1 MQTQCPHCET
11 RFRITEIQIS
21 IADGLVRCGVCTE
34 VFNAYEFASQQDY
47 QPSLLNGEI
56 LPEQESVINIS
67 RTAFTDTDQHLDN
80 SISDDNE
87 IEVDNQSLNF
97 VDLDTAEESSKEPFD
112 SLNEPRNESLAY
124 VVPESLRDAQSR
136 SMFST
141 LLWSAG
147 ILFFTATLFIEYVW
161 FNRDQFNHVPELQAW
176 IEKLCQHIQCKSISM
191 RDPSKIELIT
201 RNVYS
206 HPNEKNALMVNLT
219 MKNNADFAQPFPVM
233 QIDFSDIRGGTVA
246 ARRFLPAEYLPIEF
260 QQAEAKQSH
269 MLPANTSSSITM
281 EIQDPGK
288 QAMTYEFN
296 FL

>member
-219 MKNNADFAQPFPVM
+219 MKNNADFAQPYPVM

-260 QQAEAKQSH
+260 QQAEAKQSR